1 MSEDMPG
8 WNMASFRHGLR
19 TICFPSSDGAF
30 ANAVERMMASDR
42 IHTTLQ
48 LEAALRPIYPDITV
62 RRREISAE
70 PGLTWYVYR
79 DRDFART

>member
-1 MSEDMPG
+1 MQR
-8 WNMASFRHGLR
+8 WNAALFRHGLR
-19 TICFPSSDGAF
+19 TVCLPSSDGAF
-30 ANAVERMMASDR
+30 ANAVHRLMASDR

-48 LEAALRPIYPDITV
+48 LEAALRPAYPDIIV

-79 DRDFART
+79 DRDFARS